1 MGSVKKS
8 VREKIIARATARV
21 SDVAWRAGIDAGPRQ
36 RLQHD
41 AVSLEAMP
49 REDGAGLRARVST
62 QRPLDRYALRGEI
75 SVPQF
80 QAGERLRADFE
91 RAGLQ
96 PRVIMHYAPRL
107 PASKAEARDST
118 MDARRRLYA
127 AIDRVGRLGEGV
139 LWAVCCVGESAG
151 DWAHRHGRG
160 VRDGIVLLRA
170 ALDELDRHYNPPS
183 PRRPGAD
190 LVRADSPAIAS
201 NRDRSSDDATAA
213 ARRWPAASARGVARR

>member
-1 MGSVKKS
+1 MGSEKKS
-8 VREKIIARATARV
+8 EREKIIARATARV

-36 RLQHD
+36 RLRHD
-41 AVSLEAMP
+41 ALALETMP
-49 REDGAGLRARVST
+49 RQEGTGLRARIST
-62 QRPLDRYALRGEI
+62 QRPLDRYVLRGEI
-75 SVPQF
+75 SEPQF
-80 QAGERLRADFE
+80 QAGEKLRVDFE

-107 PASKAEARDST
+107 PPSKAEARDST

-127 AIDRVGRLGEGV
+127 AIDGVGRLGEGV

-170 ALDELDRHYNPPS
+170 ALDELDRYYNPPS
-183 PRRPGAD
+183 RR
-190 LVRADSPAIAS
+190 
-201 NRDRSSDDATAA
+201 RSSDDATAA
-213 ARRWPAASARGVARR
+213 ARRWPAAAPGGAAER

>member
-1 MGSVKKS
+1 MANDRKS
-8 VREKIIARATARV
+8 TREKIIARATARIG
-21 SDVAWRAGIDAGPRQ
+21 DVAWRAGIDAGPRQ
-36 RLQHD
+36 RLRHD
-41 AVSLEAMP
+41 AVSLETMP
-49 REDGAGLRARVST
+49 REDGAGLRARVRT

-75 SVPQF
+75 SEPQF
-80 QAGERLRADFE
+80 QAGERLRTDFE

-107 PASKAEARDST
+107 PASRAEARDST

-127 AIDRVGRLGEGV
+127 AIDGVGRLGEGV

-183 PRRPGAD
+183 RRRSTAD
-190 LVRADSPAIAS
+190 HGQ
-201 NRDRSSDDATAA
+201 TAA
-213 ARRWPAASARGVARR
+213 RSTPSSHDPL